1 MSKWLSSKRQQI
13 TSVGEDMEQTEPL
26 NTVGSSVNWYS
37 YCRKEY
43 GDSSKTLKIELLY
56 DPVIHS
62 WENMR
67 KKQKH

>member
-1 MSKWLSSKRQQI
+1 
-13 TSVGEDMEQTEPL
+13 MEQTEPL
-26 NTVGSSVNWYS
+26 NTVGSSANWYS

-56 DPVIHS
+56 DPVSHS

>member
-1 MSKWLSSKRQQI
+1 MD
-13 TSVGEDMEQTEPL
+13 VEQTEPL
-26 NTVGSSVNWYS
+26 NTVGSSVNWCN